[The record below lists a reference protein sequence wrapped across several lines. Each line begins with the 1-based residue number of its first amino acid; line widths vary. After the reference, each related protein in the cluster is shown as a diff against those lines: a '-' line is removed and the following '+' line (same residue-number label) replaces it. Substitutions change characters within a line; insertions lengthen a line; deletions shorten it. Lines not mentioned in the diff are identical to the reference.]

1 MKLILGV
8 AAAVAL
14 FIPGGQAFSVGVFT
28 SLGASAAVAATLAT
42 AFGWALV
49 GVVINSVASV
59 ITSDKPV
66 ASNSATEQRLNKSV
80 IPEAPRKIVFGQTAA
95 PLDIRYWEAYGT
107 DNNNYDEVIAV
118 ATHSIESFG
127 RYWLEDEEHT
137 FSPNSSILGAA
148 FRRYT
153 KTDGSVGSPLTAGAG
168 TKWTATSKMT
178 GCAYF
183 VLKYVYSQEDWP
195 RSFPTRMTQEIK
207 GAKVYDP
214 RLDST
219 NGGAGTHRIND
230 QTTWEYNDGVTDIGR
245 NPALQ
250 MLWYLI
256 GWRINGILVA
266 GMGVDVNSISL
277 QGFVQAANDAEAAGY
292 NCDCVLA
299 TSDNHEANIG
309 IIEASCGG
317 RLLDTGGIYTMHI
330 AVDDTANIAV
340 AFTEDDIV
348 GGFEWVPS
356 KKMRD
361 QVNEITGKYISP
373 DALYQFRPM
382 PPVANA
388 SYTASD
394 GYTRRSNNVYASVQD
409 SDQAQDLARIELNK
423 TRYQGIFKAP
433 FNYKA
438 LQANNWSI
446 VTLSIDH
453 YGWADKLF
461 RIIGYGVT
469 TNGIIVLT
477 LQETDSS
484 IYTVEAATPVD
495 LPGIGTAFDPRAKIA
510 VAGLSVV
517 AQAVQGDGDTSQ
529 DGLLVS
535 FTAPSSIIDY
545 TEVMYKVST
554 DTDYILAPSM
564 PNGEISVVIAPL
576 NALTSYD
583 VRARHVTV
591 EGVRGNW
598 NQAAATNTGNFSAV
612 AWSSIGGTGVPQDNA
627 DVTDYTV
634 IPTNGILSD
643 SNFRKSLVDGIGKYW
658 SADAGGAVSIVDGV
672 GLGGGPVLRFTAD
685 GTSIESYS
693 ILPTIYLPVNT
704 GDIVVVKV
712 RGRQSVGGD
721 ATGSDWRVSTFHRD
735 ASGGNKGWIY
745 PVGAVDFPADGVW
758 YEKEVR
764 YEIITADVVEMRCY
778 LLGSAGFTTGT
789 IDIDHYDV
797 YITTP
802 EMGDVTADN
811 TADDVTN
818 LNTFPTDDIFS
829 TDGRFVDNERMSM
842 LRGIGLGSSRTTN
855 PITAADVGATATI
868 SIAAH
873 TVYNG
878 DSTGISY
885 NAGSVTGLA
894 FSTGYT
900 VYVDDPTY
908 AGGAVTYVATTAG
921 VDAGKN
927 LGRYYI
933 GFITTPADGDPPSGG
948 GGGPGYDCVAADM
961 WLTEDTQGYLCDYT
975 TPIDFIEEIDGV
987 ANGDNYYKD
996 TPDVVNF
1003 SEQDCVEIE
1012 TSGGAVL
1019 VCSVS
1024 TPVTLKSGE
1033 LVKVTDCLGGY
1044 LATIIDGVFEWQ
1056 AVRRIDHVGS
1066 KLVARIQA
1074 KGRTFAA
1081 GKTSRARIFTH
1092 NAEKP

>member
-8 AAAVAL
+8 VAAVAL

-59 ITSDKPV
+59 ITSEKPV

-80 IPEAPRKIVFGQTAA
+80 IPESPRKIVFGETAA

-107 DNNNYDEVIAV
+107 DNNSYDEVIAV

-168 TKWTATSKMT
+168 AKWTATSKMT

-219 NGGAGTHRIND
+219 NGGVGTHRTND
-230 QTTWEYNDGVTDIGR
+230 QSTWEYNDGATDIGR

-277 QGFVQAANDAEAAGY
+277 QGFVQAANDVEAAGY
-292 NCDCVLA
+292 NCDCVLS
-299 TSDNHEANIG
+299 TGDNHEANIG

-394 GYTRRSNNVYASVQD
+394 GYTRRANNVYASVQD

-438 LQANNWSI
+438 LQAKNWSI
-446 VTLSIDH
+446 VTLSIAH
-453 YGWADKLF
+453 YGWVDKLF

-484 IYTVEAATPVD
+484 IYTVEAASPVS

-510 VAGLSVV
+510 VAGLAVA

-535 FTAPSSIIDY
+535 FTEPSSIIDY

-564 PNGEISVVIAPL
+564 PTGEISVVIAPL
-576 NALTSYD
+576 NALTDYD

-591 EGVRGNW
+591 EGVRGVW
-598 NQAAATNTGNFSAV
+598 NQASATATGNFSAV
-612 AWSSIGGTGVPQDNA
+612 AWSSIGGTGVPADNA
-627 DVTDYTV
+627 DVTDYDINSISLLADPDIT
-634 IPTNGILSD
+634 ITGNTLT
-643 SNFRKSLVDGIGKYW
+643 KSG
-658 SADAGGAVSIVDGV
+658 
-672 GLGGGPVLRFTAD
+672 
-685 GTSIESYS
+685 GTSAWETTVFNSIEAFKGSVLMSFKVGSSDCRGMYGIDSDPSLSNSY
-693 ILPTIYLPVNT
+693 TTFDYCFYLTGADVRVYESGVNKGT
-704 GDIVVVKV
+704 VGAFAIGTLLTLTWDGVKV
-712 RGRQSVGGD
+712 RYYIDNGLEYTSASSPSPETTMYLVGDCYTVGMLIHDITLNQGTTLLGD
-721 ATGSDWRVSTFHRD
+721 PWGSSENLLGID
-735 ASGGNKGWIY
+735 AGPSHVAVYYYHTLKPI
-745 PVGAVDFPADGVW
+745 VDFDLVIGNPISLRGFVSCTDAAATNVRLIINFYTAADAFISQHNGTLFSGVFTGQISRIDNLIIPATAAKISVYFSRSTGTSALMSAERVMLNRGPVASPFVLPIGAAGLVDEVDTVLITTDAVNSISTAYRAGYDAMSNDGTW
-758 YEKEVR
+758 YDLFSLVITKDEDSSLLLVESNWTQLDKYIGDTVDW
-764 YEIITADVVEMRCY
+764 EITVDTV
-778 LLGSAGFTTGT
+778 LLGSAMRG
-789 IDIDHYDV
+789 V
-797 YITTP
+797 
-802 EMGDVTADN
+802 
-811 TADDVTN
+811 
-818 LNTFPTDDIFS
+818 
-829 TDGRFVDNERMSM
+829 TDGD
-842 LRGIGLGSSRTTN
+842 
-855 PITAADVGATATI
+855 
-868 SIAAH
+868 
-873 TVYNG
+873 
-878 DSTGISY
+878 
-885 NAGSVTGLA
+885 
-894 FSTGYT
+894 
-900 VYVDDPTY
+900 
-908 AGGAVTYVATTAG
+908 
-921 VDAGKN
+921 
-927 LGRYYI
+927 
-933 GFITTPADGDPPSGG
+933 
-948 GGGPGYDCVAADM
+948 
-961 WLTEDTQGYLCDYT
+961 
-975 TPIDFIEEIDGV
+975 
-987 ANGDNYYKD
+987 
-996 TPDVVNF
+996 
-1003 SEQDCVEIE
+1003 
-1012 TSGGAVL
+1012 
-1019 VCSVS
+1019 
-1024 TPVTLKSGE
+1024 
-1033 LVKVTDCLGGY
+1033 
-1044 LATIIDGVFEWQ
+1044 LATNTTYRNYVSG
-1056 AVRRIDHVGS
+1056 
-1066 KLVARIQA
+1066 K
-1074 KGRTFAA
+1074 AA
-1081 GKTSRARIFTH
+1081 GTVTVTFRYRGGMFLLLPKLPAKH
-1092 NAEKP
+1092 HLLVQEVKK